1 MASFCPSDAIS
12 AGHIRIFDTLDFE
25 ARKIHKL
32 KVGTGDLS
40 MPCQLLSTSLS
51 KAESDARRFYD
62 RWIGG
67 AGLLSILGR
76 LIFNLSGVVYSG
88 PFIRAASLTAD
99 HSILE
104 IGCGMGT
111 ILAATRR
118 RLVSTA
124 TYLGIDLSF
133 QMVARGRPRAL
144 KNGDQKRVSLLV
156 ASGLSLPVGD
166 SLFDVVLLSHVIK
179 YFTDEQFS
187 QVLWEA
193 KRVLK
198 PGGQIVL
205 WEFHPVWTP
214 SVTSLILRCCKAQKL
229 RLPIELSDAMKAVGF
244 SDLTAFR
251 IVTPWLPW
259 SNAAFS
265 GCKYQLQWKI

>member
-1 MASFCPSDAIS
+1 
-12 AGHIRIFDTLDFE
+12 
-25 ARKIHKL
+25 
-32 KVGTGDLS
+32 

-51 KAESDARRFYD
+51 EAESDTRRFYD

-88 PFIRAASLTAD
+88 PFIRAARLTPD

-111 ILAATRR
+111 ILTATQS
-118 RLVSTA
+118 RLCSTS
-124 TYLGIDLSF
+124 TYLGVDLSL
-133 QMVARGRPRAL
+133 QMVTQGHLRAL
-144 KNGDQKRVSLLV
+144 DNCDQKRVSLLV
-156 ASGLSLPVGD
+156 ASGLSLPVD
-166 SLFDVVLLSHVIK
+166 DCLFDVVLLSHVIK
-179 YFTDEQFS
+179 YFTDEEFS

-198 PGGQIVL
+198 PAGRIVL

-214 SVTSLILRCCKAQKL
+214 YVTSLILRCCKAQKL
-229 RLPIELSDAMKAVGF
+229 RHPTELRDAMKAAGF

-259 SNAAFS
+259 SNVAFT
-265 GCKYQLQWKI
+265 GCLDGLRWKK